1 MKVSITSAA
10 KVSKRGAITRRDLE
24 THKRR
29 KDGKWLGHVAW
40 GPRTWHRR
48 RHRMG
53 VGVEAVAANSAKR
66 GQPLLEKASV
76 ERTDER
82 LRIIPGVR

>member
-1 MKVSITSAA
+1 
-10 KVSKRGAITRRDLE
+10 
-24 THKRR
+24 
-29 KDGKWLGHVAW
+29 
-40 GPRTWHRR
+40 
-48 RHRMG
+48 MG
-53 VGVEAVAANSAKR
+53 VGVEAVAADSAKR